1 MSELALRVRHY
12 QFDFAEGQSWVEEN
26 THSTEAEY
34 SFKPQEMAL
43 VLVDCWDRHY
53 LKSFLA
59 RSDQIVRER
68 LVPVREACHE
78 AGITVI
84 HAPSAAQARK
94 YPQWLHYAG
103 DDELFARHTATTP
116 DWPPPAFRSRSGEYE
131 QFAKQPGAVVQA
143 WRVVESDQRRIV
155 PELEP
160 RDDEFVVATGRQ
172 LHRLLRHRKILHLLY
187 AGFAT
192 NMCVLARDY
201 GMRTMYHRGYNT
213 ILLRDCTTGIEA
225 HDTVATLGLTQAAI
239 REAEMLLGFTADSLD
254 LEAAI
259 RQHVTARDQPTDQGG
274 SGGTSVANGE
284 FVRRLTGR
292 VARK

>member
-1 MSELALRVRHY
+1 MAELDLKLRHY
-12 QFDFAEGQSWVEEN
+12 HFDFGEGQLWLEEN
-26 THSTEAEY
+26 TRAVESVR

-43 VLVDCWDRHY
+43 ILVDCWDRHY

-59 RSDQIVRER
+59 RSDQIIREHI
-68 LVPVREACHE
+68 VPLRDACHE
-78 AGITVI
+78 IGITVV
-84 HAPSAAQARK
+84 HAPSPAQAKR
-94 YPQWLHYAG
+94 YPQWLQYAG
-103 DDELFARHTATTP
+103 DEELFSRQATSVP
-116 DWPPPAFRSRSGEYE
+116 DWPPPGFRSRSGEYQ

-143 WRVVESDQRRIV
+143 WRVVEADQRRIA

-160 RDDEFVVATGRQ
+160 QDGEFVIATGRQ

-187 AGFAT
+187 AGFAA

-201 GMRTMYHRGYNT
+201 GMRAMHHRGYNT

-225 HDTVATLGLTQAAI
+225 HDTVGAQALTRAAI
-239 REAEMLLGFTADSLD
+239 LEAEMLLDFTADSED
-254 LEAAI
+254 LRAAI
-259 RQHVTARDQPTDQGG
+259 QRYLGPDAADSQGG

>member
-1 MSELALRVRHY
+1 MAELDLKLRHY
-12 QFDFAEGQSWVEEN
+12 HFDFGEGQLWLEEN
-26 THSTEAEY
+26 TRAVESVR

-43 VLVDCWDRHY
+43 ILVDCWDRHY

-59 RSDQIVRER
+59 RSDQIIRECI
-68 LVPVREACHE
+68 VPLRDACHE
-78 AGITVI
+78 IGITVV
-84 HAPSAAQARK
+84 HAPSPAQAKR
-94 YPQWLHYAG
+94 YPQWLQYAG
-103 DDELFARHTATTP
+103 DEELFSRQATSVP
-116 DWPPPAFRSRSGEYE
+116 DWPPPGFRSRSGEYQ

-143 WRVVESDQRRIV
+143 WRVVEADQRRIA

-160 RDDEFVVATGRQ
+160 QDGEFVIATGRQ

-187 AGFAT
+187 AGFAA

-201 GMRTMYHRGYNT
+201 GMRAMHHRGYNT

-225 HDTVATLGLTQAAI
+225 HDTVGAQALTRAAVL
-239 REAEMLLGFTADSLD
+239 EAEMLLDFTADSQD
-254 LEAAI
+254 LRAAI
-259 RQHVTARDQPTDQGG
+259 RRCLGPEAPDSQGG